1 MGQKEFNIQNK
12 KVYHDYFVEDKLECG
27 IALKGNEVKSIVS
40 GKASIKEAWVDIVN
54 GELVLKQMHI
64 TPWDTSNGFD
74 VDELR
79 ERKLLAHKKEI
90 QEFDQKVQRDG
101 YTLIPL
107 SVYSSHGKVKVS
119 VGLCKGKHDYD
130 KRNSL
135 KDKQVKR
142 DIARELKDWM

>member
-1 MGQKEFNIQNK
+1 MGQKEFSIQNK
-12 KVYHDYFVEDKLECG
+12 KAYHDYFVEDKLECG
-27 IALKGNEVKSIVS
+27 IVLKGNEVKSIVS

-90 QEFDQKVQRDG
+90 REFDQ
-101 YTLIPL
+101 
-107 SVYSSHGKVKVS
+107 
-119 VGLCKGKHDYD
+119 
-130 KRNSL
+130 
-135 KDKQVKR
+135 
-142 DIARELKDWM
+142 